1 MQERFLQPIRF
12 NSRNNRIEV
21 LPHFTESPYSSHL
34 LASLTNLP
42 ADRFT
47 DPLFRQQEPGLVS
60 DSESKD
66 VGSHHHFSIQHGYD
80 IHFRFKHR
88 LRIHNLAARTNFVST
103 CDPVEDV
110 PE

>member
-1 MQERFLQPIRF
+1 MLARPLQSIRF

-21 LPHFTESPYSSHL
+21 LPRFTKSPNSPHL
-34 LASLTNLP
+34 LVSFTNLP
-42 ADRFT
+42 AYGIT
-47 DPLFRQQEPGLVS
+47 DPKFRQQEPGLVS

-88 LRIHNLAARTNFVST
+88 LRIHNLAARTNFVSA